1 MTKHG
6 LLIIGHG
13 SRLEYGK
20 ELINETAKMIAE
32 KTDEYTIITCSM
44 EFNEPNVEEGL
55 AEMRKKDIDYLVA
68 IPMFLAKGIH
78 VLHDIPEILG
88 LSEGEFRGEFTLE
101 DGRNIP
107 LIYANPLGSDP
118 LLANLMLKNAETA
131 VAQYL

>member
-101 DGRNIP
+101 DGRKIP
-107 LIYANPLGSDP
+107 LVYANPLGSDP

-131 VAQYL
+131 AAQHL

>member
-68 IPMFLAKGIH
+68 IPMFLAKGI
-78 VLHDIPEILG
+78 
-88 LSEGEFRGEFTLE
+88 
-101 DGRNIP
+101 
-107 LIYANPLGSDP
+107 
-118 LLANLMLKNAETA
+118 
-131 VAQYL
+131 Q

>member
-55 AEMRKKDIDYLVA
+55 AEMQKKDIDYLVA

-78 VLHDIPEILG
+78 VLHDIPEIIG
-88 LSEGEFRGEFTLE
+88 LSEGEFRGEFTLS
-101 DGRNIP
+101 DGRKIP
-107 LIYANPLGSDP
+107 LVYANPLGSDP

-131 VAQYL
+131 VAQHL

>member
-20 ELINETAKMIAE
+20 KLINETAKMIAE

-44 EFNEPNVEEGL
+44 EFNEPSVEEGL

-118 LLANLMLKNAETA
+118 LLANLMLKNAEAA
-131 VAQYL
+131 VTQHL

>member
-78 VLHDIPEILG
+78 VIHDIPEILG

>member
-88 LSEGEFRGEFTLE
+88 LSEGEFRGEFTLA
-101 DGRNIP
+101 DRRKIP
-107 LIYANPLGSDP
+107 LVYANPLGSDP

-131 VAQYL
+131 VAQHL

>member
-88 LSEGEFRGEFTLE
+88 LSEGEFRGEFALA

-107 LIYANPLGSDP
+107 LVYANPLGSDP

-131 VAQYL
+131 AAQHL

>member
-44 EFNEPNVEEGL
+44 EFNEPSVEEGL
-55 AEMRKKDIDYLVA
+55 AEMRKKYIDYLVA

-118 LLANLMLKNAETA
+118 LLANLMLKNAEAA
-131 VAQYL
+131 VTQHL

>member
-78 VLHDIPEILG
+78 VLHDIPEIIG
-88 LSEGEFRGEFTLE
+88 LSEGEFRGVFTLS
-101 DGRNIP
+101 DGRKIP
-107 LIYANPLGSDP
+107 LVYANPLGSDP

-131 VAQYL
+131 VAQHL

>member
-1 MTKHG
+1 MTIHG

-44 EFNEPNVEEGL
+44 EFNEPSVEEGL

-118 LLANLMLKNAETA
+118 LLANLMLKNAEAA
-131 VAQYL
+131 VTQHL

>member
-1 MTKHG
+1 MAKHG

-20 ELINETAKMIAE
+20 ELILETAKMISE

-44 EFNEPNVEEGL
+44 EFNEPSVEEGL
-55 AEMRKKDIDYLVA
+55 AAMREEEIDYLVA

-88 LSEGEFRGEFTLE
+88 LKEGEFRGEFTLA
-101 DGRNIP
+101 DGKSVP
-107 LIYANPLGSDP
+107 LVYAGPLGCDP
-118 LLANLMLKNAETA
+118 LLADMMMKNAKIA
-131 VAQYL
+131 VEAYL

>member
-131 VAQYL
+131 VAQHL

>member
-44 EFNEPNVEEGL
+44 EFNEPSVEEGL
-55 AEMRKKDIDYLVA
+55 AEMRKKDIDDLVA

-118 LLANLMLKNAETA
+118 LLANLMLKNAEAA
-131 VAQYL
+131 VTQHL

>member
-1 MTKHG
+1 MAKHG

-20 ELINETAKMIAE
+20 ELICETAKMIE
-32 KTDEYTIITCSM
+32 EQTDDFLIITCSM

-55 AEMRKKDIDYLVA
+55 QQMRAEDIDLLVA

-88 LSEGEFRGEFTLE
+88 LEEGKFKGEFTLE
-101 DGRNIP
+101 NGKTVP
-107 LIYANPLGSDP
+107 LVYANPLGSDP
-118 LLANLMLKNAETA
+118 LLADLMLKNARLAIEEH
-131 VAQYL
+131 Q

>member
-88 LSEGEFRGEFTLE
+88 LSEGEFRGEFTLA

-107 LIYANPLGSDP
+107 LVYANPLGSDP

-131 VAQYL
+131 VTQYL

>member
-88 LSEGEFRGEFTLE
+88 LSEGEFRGEFALA

-107 LIYANPLGSDP
+107 LVYANPLGSDP

-131 VAQYL
+131 VAQHL

>member
-88 LSEGEFRGEFTLE
+88 LSEGEFRGEFTLA
-101 DGRNIP
+101 DRRKIP
-107 LIYANPLGSDP
+107 LVYANPLGSDP
-118 LLANLMLKNAETA
+118 LLANLMLKNAEAA
-131 VAQYL
+131 VTQYL

>member
-20 ELINETAKMIAE
+20 EFILETAKMISE

-55 AEMRKKDIDYLVA
+55 AAMREEEIDYLVA

-88 LSEGEFRGEFTLE
+88 LKEGEFRGEFTLA
-101 DGRNIP
+101 DGKRVP
-107 LIYANPLGSDP
+107 LIYAGPLGCDP
-118 LLANLMLKNAETA
+118 LLADMMMKNAKIA
-131 VAQYL
+131 VEAYL

>member
-1 MTKHG
+1 MK
-6 LLIIGHG
+6 IIMLGAPG
-13 SRLEYGK
+13 AGK
-20 ELINETAKMIAE
+20 GTQAKMIAE

-88 LSEGEFRGEFTLE
+88 LSEGEFRGEFTLA
-101 DGRNIP
+101 DGRKIP
-107 LIYANPLGSDP
+107 LVYANPLGSDP

-131 VAQYL
+131 VAQHL

>member
-1 MTKHG
+1 
-6 LLIIGHG
+6 
-13 SRLEYGK
+13 
-20 ELINETAKMIAE
+20 KMIAE

-44 EFNEPNVEEGL
+44 EFNEPSVEEGL

-118 LLANLMLKNAETA
+118 LLANLMLKNAEAA
-131 VAQYL
+131 VTQHL

>member
-44 EFNEPNVEEGL
+44 EFNEPSVEEGL

-68 IPMFLAKGIH
+68 IPRVLAKGIH

-118 LLANLMLKNAETA
+118 LLANLMLKNAEAA
-131 VAQYL
+131 VTQHL

>member
-44 EFNEPNVEEGL
+44 EFNEPSVEEGL

-118 LLANLMLKNAETA
+118 LLANLMLKNAEAA
-131 VAQYL
+131 VTQHL

>member
-101 DGRNIP
+101 DGRKIP
-107 LIYANPLGSDP
+107 LVYANPLGSDP

-131 VAQYL
+131 VAQHL

>member
-44 EFNEPNVEEGL
+44 EFNEPSVEEGL

-78 VLHDIPEILG
+78 VLYDIPEILG

-118 LLANLMLKNAETA
+118 LLANLMLKNAEAA
-131 VAQYL
+131 VTQHL

>member
-44 EFNEPNVEEGL
+44 EFTEPSVEAGL

-118 LLANLMLKNAETA
+118 LLANLMLKNAEAA
-131 VAQYL
+131 VTQHL

>member
-78 VLHDIPEILG
+78 VLHDIPEIIG
-88 LSEGEFRGEFTLE
+88 LSEGEFRGVFTLS
-101 DGRNIP
+101 DGRKIP
-107 LIYANPLGSDP
+107 LVYANPLGSDP

-131 VAQYL
+131 AAQHL

>member
-131 VAQYL
+131 VTQYL